1 MKALPFFLLMFSFF
15 NLTYIFHAWSKFF
28 NEKNAWKLNIKHK
41 QEKVVKLKISSIKKI
56 VTNLDL

>member
-1 MKALPFFLLMFSFF
+1 MHEANFLMK
-15 NLTYIFHAWSKFF
+15 
-28 NEKNAWKLNIKHK
+28 KNAWKLNIKHK